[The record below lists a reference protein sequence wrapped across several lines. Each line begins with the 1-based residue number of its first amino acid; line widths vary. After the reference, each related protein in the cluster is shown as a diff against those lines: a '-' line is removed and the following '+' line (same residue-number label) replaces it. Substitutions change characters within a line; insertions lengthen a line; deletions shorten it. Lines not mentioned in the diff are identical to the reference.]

1 MVQRHYMLNK
11 DQHYLQFSLTYES
24 ISPSAPIIEERSFML
39 NKTENNLEWTRLN
52 EGKDTEY
59 LRTCWR
65 YYVHMGYQRVDQ
77 DLTKIVGQLI
87 QR

>member
-1 MVQRHYMLNK
+1 
-11 DQHYLQFSLTYES
+11 
-24 ISPSAPIIEERSFML
+24 ML
-39 NKTENNLEWTRLN
+39 NKTENNLEWTRFN

-59 LRTCWR
+59 FRTCWR